1 MYFCTRLCP
10 FLLISPR
17 VTAMASYRYF
27 RDKAELYAF
36 LDEVKA
42 EGTGIFS
49 GEVRINKIRTYY
61 NNVSLLMNYCI
72 EW

>member
-1 MYFCTRLCP
+1 M
-10 FLLISPR
+10 
-17 VTAMASYRYF
+17 VSYRYF

-36 LDEVKA
+36 LGAVNA

-49 GEVRINKIRTYY
+49 GELRINKIRTYY